1 VIRVDGPR
9 ETGYTKVVSGTT
21 KLHVSVRSDRPKRT
35 VRGGLFSVR
44 VGGGSAGGQLTES
57 WTKYEIS
64 FPYKAPLDSTTD
76 TANDRFDPV
85 AFCNAKLRRA
95 KGDQRARFLK
105 KGSRTTL
112 HDAYALKGEVVWTV
126 KKGQFSENKTNVRR
140 ATAPAAIR
148 CMPLDRARARARS
161 GTTTQNTDDD
171 KARRQARER
180 KPQRTAP
187 PAVRELTLRME
198 PSKNVRIAGQSCPT
212 KLQLYGGVAA
222 SRPFKGKAA
231 FVGAG

>member
-21 KLHVSVRSDRPKRT
+21 KLHVSVRGDRPKRT
-35 VRGGLFSVR
+35 VRDGLFSVR
-44 VGGGSAGGQLTES
+44 VGGGSAGGRLTEN

-76 TANDRFDPV
+76 TANDRFDPIP
-85 AFCNAKLRRA
+85 FCDATLRRA

-126 KKGQFSENKTNVRR
+126 KKGSVLREQDQCSPRDC
-140 ATAPAAIR
+140 AGSYPLYAPR
-148 CMPLDRARARARS
+148 PRPRPLW
-161 GTTTQNTDDD
+161 NDD
-171 KARRQARER
+171 AEHR
-180 KPQRTAP
+180 
-187 PAVRELTLRME
+187 
-198 PSKNVRIAGQSCPT
+198 
-212 KLQLYGGVAA
+212 
-222 SRPFKGKAA
+222 
-231 FVGAG
+231 